1 VTPADQPAPPVVRVI
16 PDVTAL
22 RRQFDYLVPDHLAG
36 LVEVGTEVRV
46 VLHGRRVRAW
56 VSAVGVQSPVG
67 VTLRPLA
74 GVRGVGPPPAVVD
87 LAQWAA
93 WRWAG
98 TAAHFLRT
106 ASSAR
111 VVRAAPSA
119 GTNAESQAQC
129 RAESHAHALAE
140 AHAHARADAP
150 TEAGGGG
157 GGAAGTAGSVTAV
170 RSTGVTGFGST
181 GRTAIPVDLDVTAAL
196 AGGTTVVQ
204 VGPAADIGPILRAAA
219 ERLQFQGDDRGVTGA
234 RSEPAPACDAV
245 AEGDGIPEVVGTV
258 GTVGTVDTV
267 DTVGGPVG
275 AGFDQ
280 PRRGVLVVVPQ
291 SRQVALVAGIFRSM
305 GVPVAELPGQWAMA
319 RGGGCVVIGSR
330 AAAWAPLPDLAAAI
344 VLDAHDELLV
354 EQASPTWS
362 AVAVVAERARRSG
375 APCVL
380 VSSCPT
386 LELTA
391 ARRVVQPARRAERQ
405 GWPPVEVVD
414 LRVADPRQGLLTNRV
429 VDLARWAVA
438 GQGTRRIVGVVNR
451 TGGARLVLC
460 AACGDVARCEHCGSS
475 LELVGDN
482 GRQVG
487 GAGGAVQAAAR
498 MASAVPAALTCRRC
512 GTERPVVCA
521 RCGSTAT
528 KALRLGVSRLR
539 RDLEVLA
546 GGPVAELTAAEGDDP
561 VPLADDVAVVVGT
574 DAALRRGLS
583 ADAVLLLDFDGELL
597 APRMRSAEQALALL
611 ARSASIVADS
621 TLPGAEGRAPGRVLV
636 QTRLPTHPVVRAA
649 VAGDPSVLQAAEL
662 AVRRTLR
669 LPPVTAVAQISG
681 AGAPAL
687 IEVLRVAVSM
697 GEPAGVVEIDGPF
710 DGLWTVRAPDH
721 DVLCDL
727 LASVKRPAGRIRVDV
742 DPVRL

>member
-1 VTPADQPAPPVVRVI
+1 MTPANQPAPPVVRVI
-16 PDVTAL
+16 PDVAAL

-56 VSAVGVQSPVG
+56 VSAVGVQSPVE

-74 GVRGVGPPPAVVD
+74 GVRGVGPPPGIVD

-98 TAAHFLRT
+98 TSVHFLRT

-111 VVRAAPSA
+111 VVRATPSS
-119 GTNAESQAQC
+119 GTNADVQAQS
-129 RAESHAHALAE
+129 RAESHDHAQTDAHA
-140 AHAHARADAP
+140 
-150 TEAGGGG
+150 EAGA
-157 GGAAGTAGSVTAV
+157 GAGRVARTAGSVTGV
-170 RSTGVTGFGST
+170 RSTGTA
-181 GRTAIPVDLDVTAAL
+181 AIPVEVDVTAAL

-219 ERLQFQGDDRGVTGA
+219 ERLGFQSDARGVIGPRSQPA
-234 RSEPAPACDAV
+234 RAWDVV
-245 AEGDGIPEVVGTV
+245 AEVDGVAEVAGRI
-258 GTVGTVDTV
+258 DTF
-267 DTVGGPVG
+267 DRIGGPVG
-275 AGFDQ
+275 PGFDR
-280 PRRGVLVVVPQ
+280 PSRGVLVVVPQ
-291 SRQVALVAGIFRSM
+291 SRQVGLVAGIFRSM
-305 GVPVAELPGQWAMA
+305 GVPVAQLPGQWAMA
-319 RGGGCVVIGSR
+319 RGGGCVAIGTR

-344 VLDAHDELLV
+344 VLDAHDELLI

-380 VSSCPT
+380 VSPCPT

-391 ARRVVQPARRAERQ
+391 ARRVVKPSRRAERQ

-429 VDLARWAVA
+429 VELARWAVA
-438 GQGTRRIVGVVNR
+438 GHGTRRIVGVVNR

-482 GRQVG
+482 GRPVR
-487 GAGGAVQAAAR
+487 GAGGAVPAVAS
-498 MASAVPAALTCRRC
+498 MASAIPAALTCRRC
-512 GTERPVVCA
+512 GSDRPVVCA

-561 VPLADDVAVVVGT
+561 APLPDDVAVVVGT
-574 DAALRRGLS
+574 EAALRRGLS

-611 ARSASIVADS
+611 ARSAAIVADS
-621 TLPGAEGRAPGRVLV
+621 KLPGAEGRAPGRVLV
-636 QTRLPTHPVVRAA
+636 QSRLPTHPVVRAA

-687 IEVLRVAVSM
+687 IEVLRVALSI
-697 GEPAGVVEIDGPF
+697 GDPAAAVEIDGPF
-710 DGLWTVRAPDH
+710 DGMWTVRAPDH

-727 LASVKRPAGRIRVDV
+727 LASVKRPPGRIRVDV